1 MLDEN
6 EVDGLIVIMVISYFV
21 LVLSVFIGFYFILF

>member
-6 EVDGLIVIMVISYFV
+6 EVDGLIVIMVIAYFV
-21 LVLSVFIGFYFILF
+21 LVVSVFIGFYFILF

>member
-21 LVLSVFIGFYFILF
+21 LVVSVFIGFYLILF

>member
-21 LVLSVFIGFYFILF
+21 LVVSVFIGFYFILF